1 MVLNF
6 EVLGAFQKKTL
17 KLFSC
22 ITELPIINI
31 GLDQPSLPLQ
41 GGELYLFS
49 QLHLVI
55 SVSCLEY
62 QYQRPLTIKG

>member
-1 MVLNF
+1 M
-6 EVLGAFQKKTL
+6 
-17 KLFSC
+17 
-22 ITELPIINI
+22 TELPIINI

-49 QLHLVI
+49 QLQLVV